1 MSSQNAAAGMQG
13 DSNPVPFIHH
23 AHNQPT
29 LCKCNNWTCGRL
41 FPRVLVMENFKV
53 KKFMI
58 FFSVLFTKLIIT
70 KFDSAMGK
78 FVLANKT
85 KNITT
90 QKVIL
95 LIPEFQVCTK
105 QRLTVSNIPIQ
116 KRYKKSHWELDPKK
130 SSKIFFTLHKFY
142 ILLRSPEFGSMAG
155 EKECNMNL
163 EIFTEKRF
171 AQGMA
176 HLPCFLPNNC
186 FLLSYYTFT
195 TSLSTKQSWA
205 CDNNTRTM

>member
-53 KKFMI
+53 KKLMI

-130 SSKIFFTLHKFY
+130 SSKIFLHCTNFTFCLGV
-142 ILLRSPEFGSMAG
+142 L
-155 EKECNMNL
+155 NL
-163 EIFTEKRF
+163 APWLVRRNVT
-171 AQGMA
+171 
-176 HLPCFLPNNC
+176 
-186 FLLSYYTFT
+186 
-195 TSLSTKQSWA
+195 
-205 CDNNTRTM
+205 